1 MYSKLLVIILSAF
14 FCLASVSAR
23 ANTVINFEDLSD
35 LDTVGS
41 HYQGVT
47 FTNAVVLTAGASL
60 NEFDFPPHSGI
71 NAIFDQSGLITIS
84 FQDAVSSISGYFT
97 HTLPLSM
104 EAYDSNNQLLGS
116 TNSFFLNNTALNGD
130 AGSSPN
136 ELMSLSFS
144 NLGISKVIIL
154 GESAGSSF
162 VADDFTFTTTSAVP
176 LPQSYVL
183 LISGLMVIGAMT
195 RRRLS

>member
-14 FCLASVSAR
+14 FCLASVSAT
-23 ANTVINFEDLSD
+23 ANTINFEDLSD
-35 LDTVGS
+35 SDTVGS
-41 HYQGVT
+41 HYQGIT

-71 NAIFDQSGLITIS
+71 NAIFDQSGPITIN

-97 HTLPLSM
+97 HTLRLSM

-130 AGSSPN
+130 AASSPN

-154 GESAGSSF
+154 GESSGSSF
-162 VADDFTFTTTSAVP
+162 VADDFTFATTSAVP
-176 LPQSYVL
+176 LPQSSVL
-183 LISGLMVIGAMT
+183 LVSGLMVIGAMT